1 MDKDRAW
8 IYCRARGGA
17 DCAEALETQKRRLE
31 VYAQEHGLEVIGASS
46 DTGSAVGARHPGL
59 LKLRREVEKGRVDVL
74 LMKNLSLAGRDL
86 EELLRILTMLRRNG
100 VRLCTAAEG
109 EIYLDMGAL
118 FSDLLTKE
126 GRGGGKAWPARA
138 EGD

>member
-1 MDKDRAW
+1 MDRDRAW
-8 IYCRARGGA
+8 IYCRARDAA
-17 DCAEALETQKRRLE
+17 DCAEVLAAQKRRLE

-46 DTGSAVGARHPGL
+46 DTGSAMGARDPGL

-100 VRLCTAAEG
+100 VRLCTVAEG

-118 FSDLLTKE
+118 FSNLLTKK
-126 GRGGGKAWPARA
+126 GRGRAKAWPART

>member
-1 MDKDRAW
+1 MDRNRAW
-8 IYCRARGGA
+8 IYCRAREEA
-17 DCAEALETQKRRLE
+17 DCGEVLEAQKRRLE
-31 VYAQEHGLEVIGASS
+31 VYAQEHGLEVVGVSS
-46 DTGSAVGARHPGL
+46 DTGSATGARHPGL

-100 VRLCTAAEG
+100 VRLCTVAEG
-109 EIYLDMGAL
+109 EIYLNMGAL

-126 GRGGGKAWPARA
+126 GRGGTKAWPAQT